1 MNCQEFTF
9 LHTSGQFEE
18 AGWLTRLK
26 AEPHRLICRQCRQ
39 CRNFAHNN
47 AQISA
52 ILRSYHETL
61 QRLEPTPPRYS
72 EPISR
77 YPSRF

>member
-1 MNCQEFTF
+1 
-9 LHTSGQFEE
+9 
-18 AGWLTRLK
+18 
-26 AEPHRLICRQCRQ
+26 
-39 CRNFAHNN
+39 
-47 AQISA
+47 
-52 ILRSYHETL
+52 LRSYHETL